1 MKLNPRE
8 KIMLIALAILIVL
21 AGSYFLL
28 IKPELDQI
36 DLLKI
41 EKDELEIKIDEINK
55 ELSMG
60 SKIDADIMELD
71 ILVEEMTKDFYP
83 EILKDKIIVLLD
95 DLVNKTNIENDSV
108 VFSKIMIQAIKLNSI
123 TDGSSISYPLNDL
136 ANEYLAMHP
145 LEEVEEV
152 VTEESIGPVIDTS
165 GISIDEKKIKS
176 MSIKFQ
182 LNGTYEQLT
191 SFIKEIEA
199 LERSVVI
206 TDLVVVKGEEEQLLS
221 NMDVIFYAIPK
232 MYEQDE
238 EYYEWEYENEYG
250 KVDPF

>member
-136 ANEYLAMHP
+136 
-145 LEEVEEV
+145 
-152 VTEESIGPVIDTS
+152 D
-165 GISIDEKKIKS
+165 
-176 MSIKFQ
+176 
-182 LNGTYEQLT
+182 
-191 SFIKEIEA
+191 
-199 LERSVVI
+199 
-206 TDLVVVKGEEEQLLS
+206 
-221 NMDVIFYAIPK
+221 
-232 MYEQDE
+232 
-238 EYYEWEYENEYG
+238 
-250 KVDPF
+250 